1 MINFFTYKAS
11 TGRVDVRLETGL
23 NTLDVHPG
31 LDTAV
36 AVHPLYAAVQPVDL
50 LTDGLH
56 QSDHD
61 PRDKLLADPADL
73 GVNTDHVV
81 EDFLHV
87 VPSPGRSDALG
98 PVELPGVH
106 VGLDDGDDGLTLQL
120 IVGVEQLL
128 VQDAVHVDTLRHGL
142 VQAQLLQVGEFGED
156 VGENFGLG
164 VLAVVE
170 TVEKSPGV
178 WRDVSLT
185 AETFIK
191 LNQHSPFCN
200 PVLHL

>member
-1 MINFFTYKAS
+1 MFTYKAC
-11 TGRVDVRLETGL
+11 TGLVDVRLKTGL

-36 AVHPLYAAVQPVDL
+36 AVHPLNAAVQSVHL

-56 QSDHD
+56 QSDHH
-61 PRDKLLADPADL
+61 PRDELLANPADL

-81 EDFLHV
+81 ENFLHV

-98 PVELPGVH
+98 PVELAGVH
-106 VGLDDGDDGLTLQL
+106 VGLDDGDDGLALQL
-120 IVGVEQLL
+120 VVSVEQFLIE
-128 VQDAVHVDTLRHGL
+128 DAVHVDTLGHGL
-142 VQAQLLQVGEFGED
+142 VQAELLQVGEFGED
-156 VGENFGLG
+156 AGEDFGLG

-178 WRDVSLT
+178 RRDVGLT
-185 AETFIK
+185 AEI
-191 LNQHSPFCN
+191 
-200 PVLHL
+200 